1 MPSFAQTLRK
11 DVRAFCKALSANS
24 LDFALSNKG
33 KRQRKCTKALDV
45 ADIIVILLLFQD
57 SGFRRFKW
65 FYEDY
70 RGRHRLH
77 KLPSYSWFLRLRK
90 DVLLVFLHYLAFKL
104 GEPTGL
110 YYIDS
115 TALPVCHNK
124 RISQHK
130 TFKNQ
135 AERGKTSVDWF
146 YGFKLHMVINH
157 LGQIVNVYFTKG
169 NVDDR
174 IGLDKMAEHL
184 QGIICGD
191 KGYISSEREK
201 KLAEKGLKL
210 LTKLRKNMKAKPL
223 SKAEQRLL
231 KRRAIIETVNGILKE
246 VYVLASTKT
255 RSILGFI
262 ILMISAITAYQINAI
277 NSMHHKGFPALT
289 RT

>member
-1 MPSFAQTLRK
+1 MPSFAQTLRN
-11 DVRAFCKALSANS
+11 DVRAFYKALCANGPDLVPAS
-24 LDFALSNKG
+24 SG

-45 ADIIVILLLFQD
+45 VEIIVILLLFQD

-70 RGRHRLH
+70 VDRHRSR
-77 KLPSYSWFLRLRK
+77 KLPSYSWFLRLRN
-90 DVLLVFLHYLAFKL
+90 DALLVFLHYLAFKL

-130 TFKNQ
+130 TFKNW
-135 AERGKTSVDWF
+135 AKRGKTSVDWF

-191 KGYISSEREK
+191 KGYISAEREK
-201 KLAEKGLKL
+201 KLAQKGLKL
-210 LTKLRKNMKAKPL
+210 LTKPRKNMKGKPL
-223 SKAEQRLL
+223 SKAERRLL
-231 KRRAIIETVNGILKE
+231 RRRAIIETVNGILKE

-255 RSILGFI
+255 RSILGFV
-262 ILMISAITAYQINAI
+262 ILMISAITAYQINAL
-277 NSMHHKGFPALT
+277 NSMHHKGFSALI
-289 RT
+289 RS